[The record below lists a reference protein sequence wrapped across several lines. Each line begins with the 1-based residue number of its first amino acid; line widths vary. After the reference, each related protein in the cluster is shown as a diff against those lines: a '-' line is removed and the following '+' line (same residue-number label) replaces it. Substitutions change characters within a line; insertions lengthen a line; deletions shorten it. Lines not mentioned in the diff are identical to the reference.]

1 MTMNTVFKLSIAA
14 SLALTLSACGSTG
27 TGAASQQQRQGHWI
41 ELGQADT
48 GYQKTGA
55 PVGLAY
61 MRFSSLSANQELPV
75 ELVLTPRSDIASL
88 RVRYKALDGAR
99 LVGVDEILAEQL
111 QSGEALPL
119 TVRVVSNSQ
128 AGGSL
133 AIYVDTDSAGF
144 KSSRAFEIRLNDQL
158 QQKQSPNVEIG
169 EDGGK
174 YTTHNL

>member
-1 MTMNTVFKLSIAA
+1 MNTIVKLSIAA
-14 SLALTLSACGSTG
+14 SLALTLSACGTTG
-27 TGAASQQQRQGHWI
+27 GATTTTQGQQDQWI
-41 ELGQADT
+41 ELGKADT

-55 PVGLAY
+55 PVDLAY
-61 MRFSSLSANQELPV
+61 MRFSPVPANQELAV
-75 ELVLTPRSDIASL
+75 ELMLTPQSDIAVL
-88 RVRYKALDGAR
+88 RVRYKALDGAS
-99 LVGVDEILAEQL
+99 LVGVDETLAEQL
-111 QSGEALPL
+111 LSGEGLPL
-119 TVRVVSNSQ
+119 SVRVVSNDQ

-158 QQKQSPNVEIG
+158 QQKQSPDVEIG